1 MKNIVKKHFN
11 KQTGDTIV
19 EVMLAII
26 VIGGTLGGAFAIAN
40 RSTKTTQANYE
51 RYQAQVIANN
61 QAELLKQK
69 MNADTGNV
77 KHNSFNSSSLQ
88 ECISDTGSFTSGSP
102 GCDRGSIP
110 YKIDIY
116 CLNDPS
122 LADDCTL
129 DAKYSDFRIHVEWDS
144 LNGGKDNVELFYGV

>member
-1 MKNIVKKHFN
+1 MHNIVKHFN

-61 QAELLKQK
+61 QAELLKQYMK
-69 MNADTGNV
+69 KTVNHD
-77 KHNSFNSSSLQ
+77 SFNN
-88 ECISDTGSFTSGSP
+88 TSGNQCINDANGEPKAGVYCERPNVPYVVDVQCIDEPIATKCSN
-102 GCDRGSIP
+102 SSTYNN
-110 YKIDIY
+110 YKI
-116 CLNDPS
+116 
-122 LADDCTL
+122 
-129 DAKYSDFRIHVEWDS
+129 RVEWDS

>member
-1 MKNIVKKHFN
+1 MHNIVKHFN

-40 RSTKTTQANYE
+40 RSTKTTQDNYE

-77 KHNSFNSSSLQ
+77 KHSSFNSTTTQ
-88 ECISDTGSFTSGSP
+88 ECISDAGSLTSGSP

-110 YKIDIY
+110 FKIDIY
-116 CLNDPS
+116 CLNDS
-122 LADDCTL
+122 ALVDDCSS
-129 DAKYSDFRIHVEWDS
+129 DAKYSNYRIHVEWDS

>member
-69 MNADTGNV
+69 MNVENPDTAKKV
-77 KHNSFNSSSLQ
+77 MHNSFNDLFEL
-88 ECISDTGSFTSGSP
+88 ECLAEDGKASGNSCEQ
-102 GCDRGSIP
+102 GTIP
-110 YKIDIY
+110 YEIDIS
-116 CLNDPS
+116 CLDGAACVDGSTYNNY
-122 LADDCTL
+122 
-129 DAKYSDFRIHVEWDS
+129 KIRIEWDS

>member
-1 MKNIVKKHFN
+1 MKNIVKRYFK

-69 MNADTGNV
+69 MNLEVSPPATKV
-77 KHNSFNSSSLQ
+77 MHNSFNDTSVQ
-88 ECISDTGSFTSGSP
+88 ECLDNGGKTTS
-102 GCDRGSIP
+102 CDSGTIP
-110 YKIDIY
+110 YKIDIS
-116 CLNDPS
+116 CLDVVS
-122 LADDCTL
+122 LCTPGSTYNNY
-129 DAKYSDFRIHVEWDS
+129 KIRVEWGS

>member
-1 MKNIVKKHFN
+1 MKNTIKKHLK

-69 MNADTGNV
+69 MNTENPDPAKKV
-77 KHNSFNSSSLQ
+77 MHNSFNDTLVQ
-88 ECISDTGSFTSGSP
+88 ECLDNGGKTNSCDSGT
-102 GCDRGSIP
+102 IP
-110 YKIDIY
+110 YKIDIS
-116 CLNDPS
+116 CLDGAALCVDS
-122 LADDCTL
+122 S
-129 DAKYSDFRIHVEWDS
+129 KYNNYKIRVEWDS